1 MELKDYSHESGRKFS
16 FKLNTYSKKSDD
28 YNYVYIILN
37 KPNAY
42 NIYNGKITMYYDYEK
57 TRALIGFIVVF
68 IIIIII
74 ALCIL
79 YYKKKGCNW
88 ETSTTY
94 STSNTNL
101 DIENN
106 DYTSDYEQPMVEVT
120 SGPSYSRPVHH
131 HRSSPHHHPPPS
143 YHAPHHQPH
152 YSSGPHHAP
161 HH

>member
-1 MELKDYSHESGRKFS
+1 
-16 FKLNTYSKKSDD
+16 
-28 YNYVYIILN
+28 
-37 KPNAY
+37 
-42 NIYNGKITMYYDYEK
+42 MYYDYGK
-57 TRALIGFIVVF
+57 TRAIIGIIVVV

-88 ETSTTY
+88 ETSTSY

-106 DYTSDYEQPMVEVT
+106 DYAQDYEQPMVEVD

-131 HRSSPHHHPPPS
+131 HHPPPHHHPPHS
-143 YHAPHHQPH
+143 YHASHHQPH